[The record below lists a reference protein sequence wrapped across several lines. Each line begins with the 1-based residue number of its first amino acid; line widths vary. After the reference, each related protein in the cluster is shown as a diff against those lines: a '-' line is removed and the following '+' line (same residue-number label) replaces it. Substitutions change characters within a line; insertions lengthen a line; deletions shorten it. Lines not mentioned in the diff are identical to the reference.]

1 MAWPSP
7 RLHHH
12 DYYRLPWTLPDNG
25 ISWLEPTV
33 LCNLRCDGCYR
44 KIEGDPHK
52 SWAAVLAELDV
63 FQDQRKSDCISVA
76 GGEPL
81 LYPRIVDLVAEIRRR
96 GFKPIINSNGVPLTP
111 ELLRDLKRAG
121 VFGFT
126 FHVDSRQNRGGRWHG
141 CSELELNDLRQEY
154 AELVAAVGGVAC
166 SFNATVYADNLDQV
180 PGMTAWAQEHIDI
193 VNTMVFICFRH
204 VVPSLPFDWY
214 AGGEKVDWDGIWY
227 HSDQDRVVT
236 INSRD
241 LVAKMREVD
250 PDFEPAA
257 YLNGT
262 QDPSAF
268 KWLLTMRVG
277 NKRRIFGYP
286 GPKLTEAMT
295 AWYHFRH
302 DKYLSYM
309 GPGRNAQ
316 GSHGHGPALAPGPA
330 AAPGGGRLA
339 EGVPARPAAPLPA
352 GAPAD
357 ASCSSSRWTSW
368 TTASRACATAAPT
381 SPCTTA
387 SWSGPAA
394 WRSRSS
400 TAPGCAR
407 CPASWRRASDP
418 AGGAV
423 AGLNIWQFLAGV
435 ARILAGAAARRRA
448 PWRATRPCARCWSAA
463 ACAPSATSPSPTTPG
478 PPCWRPAGWR
488 PPP

>member
-1 MAWPSP
+1 MAVA
-7 RLHHH
+7 RIHHH

-52 SWAAVLAELDV
+52 SWAEVLAELDV

-96 GFKPIINSNGVPLTP
+96 GFKPIINSNGAPLTP
-111 ELLRDLKRAG
+111 ELLGDLKRAG

-126 FHVDSRQNRGGRWHG
+126 FHVDSRQNRQGRWHG
-141 CSELELNDLRQEY
+141 CDELALNELRREY
-154 AELVAAVGGVAC
+154 AELVASAGGIAC
-166 SFNATVYADNLDQV
+166 SFNATVYQDNLDQV
-180 PGMTAWAQEHIDI
+180 PGMVAWAQEHIDI

-204 VVPSLPFDWY
+204 VVPSMPFDWY
-214 AGGEKVDWDGIWY
+214 AGGDKVDWDRIWY

-241 LVAKMREVD
+241 LVTKMRETD

-268 KWLLTMRVG
+268 KWLLTMRLG

-309 GPGRNAQ
+309 GPGEMRRGRTAM
-316 GSHGHGPALAPGPA
+316 ALLWPLDR
-330 AAPGGGRLA
+330 RL
-339 EGVPARPAAPLPA
+339 RRTA
-352 GAPAD
+352 GN
-357 ASCSSSRWTSW
+357 WLK
-368 TTASRACATAAPT
+368 ACLRDP
-381 SPCTTA
+381 
-387 SWSGPAA
+387 
-394 WRSRSS
+394 RHLF
-400 TAPGCAR
+400 
-407 CPASWRRASDP
+407 RRAHMQSIMFIQPVDFMDDGEQSMCDGCP
-418 AGGAV
+418 DITVHDGKLVWSCRLEEQKQHGAWLRTV
-423 AGLNIWQFLAGV
+423 PRKME
-435 ARILAGAAARRRA
+435 ARE
-448 PWRATRPCARCWSAA
+448 
-463 ACAPSATSPSPTTPG
+463 
-478 PPCWRPAGWR
+478 
-488 PPP
+488 